1 MNKQRKIIVTQALPY
16 ANASLHLGHI
26 LEAVQTDIWVRFQ
39 NQVGNECLFFCADD
53 THGTPVML
61 KAKELNISPEELVS
75 KVRAEHMATYGA
87 YDINFTN
94 YHTTHSDENK
104 KFSEL
109 IYKSALE
116 NNLIIKKTVNQ
127 YYDESEGMFLSD
139 RFIKGVCPK
148 CSAENQ
154 YGDGCEVCGA
164 TYEPRDLLNPVST
177 LTNTIPVLKD
187 SEHIFFDLPQKESML
202 KSFLEKV
209 NIQSAI
215 KNKLNEWLEDLKPW
229 DISRDA
235 PYFGFKIP
243 NEKDKYFYVWL
254 DAPIGY
260 IASIDNWANSNNKSI
275 NDYWSNDSEY
285 EIIHFIGKDIAYFHG
300 LFWPATLDSA
310 NFKLPDSIFVHGF
323 LTVNGEKMS
332 KSKGTGIKTDT
343 FAKHCDPE
351 MLRYYFAAKLND
363 KVEDIDLNLEDFTQR
378 INSDLVGKYL
388 NILSR
393 SSTFIQKNKGLLSND
408 IDKQL
413 INTVLDNAK
422 QIQEYFEQRQ
432 YSKAIRL
439 IMDMADLTNKYI
451 NDKTPWKLENEEA
464 TFVATTAIN
473 AFRILSIY
481 LNPVVP
487 KLTEAAFKSLGIE
500 TQTYMSLKDKLIS
513 NKLEKY
519 TPLLTRMEP
528 LTLDQFNEE
537 ENNMPNDENSDDM
550 NTINI
555 KQFSDVELRVAR
567 IISAEDIEEA
577 DKLIKLTLSVG
588 DLGQKTVFAGI
599 KSAYSKDDLADKM
612 VVLVYNLA
620 PRKMKFGISE
630 GMVLASSD
638 DNGGIFLIS
647 PDKGAKEG
655 QRVK

>member
-1 MNKQRKIIVTQALPY
+1 
-16 ANASLHLGHI
+16 LHLGHI

-164 TYEPRDLLNPVST
+164 TYEPRDLLNPIST

>member
-1 MNKQRKIIVTQALPY
+1 LT
-16 ANASLHLGHI
+16 
-26 LEAVQTDIWVRFQ
+26 
-39 NQVGNECLFFCADD
+39 CLKKHPC
-53 THGTPVML
+53 
-61 KAKELNISPEELVS
+61 LNL
-75 KVRAEHMATYGA
+75 
-87 YDINFTN
+87 
-94 YHTTHSDENK
+94 
-104 KFSEL
+104 
-109 IYKSALE
+109 
-116 NNLIIKKTVNQ
+116 
-127 YYDESEGMFLSD
+127 
-139 RFIKGVCPK
+139 
-148 CSAENQ
+148 
-154 YGDGCEVCGA
+154 
-164 TYEPRDLLNPVST
+164 
-177 LTNTIPVLKD
+177 
-187 SEHIFFDLPQKESML
+187 
-202 KSFLEKV
+202 FLEKV
-209 NIQSAI
+209 NIQSSI

-235 PYFGFKIP
+235 PYFGFEIP

-260 IASIDNWANSNNKSI
+260 IASIDNWASANNMTI
-275 NDYWSNDSEY
+275 NDYWSNNSEY
-285 EIIHFIGKDIAYFHG
+285 EIVHFIGKDIAYFHG

-310 NFKLPDSIFVHGF
+310 NFKLPDSIYVHGF

-332 KSKGTGIKTDT
+332 KSRGTGIKTDT

-393 SSTFIQKNKGLLSND
+393 SSTFIQKNDGLLSESV
-408 IDKQL
+408 DKDL
-413 INTVLDNAK
+413 LNTILSNAD
-422 QIQEYFEQRQ
+422 QVQEYFEMRQ

-451 NDKTPWKLENEEA
+451 NDKTPWKLESNEA
-464 TFVATTAIN
+464 IFVATTAIN
-473 AFRILSIY
+473 AFRIISIFLS
-481 LNPVVP
+481 PVIP
-487 KLTEAAFKSLGIE
+487 KLTTAAFKSLGIDA
-500 TQTYMSLKDKLIS
+500 QSYKSLDDNLLAEKL
-513 NKLEKY
+513 KKY
-519 TPLLTRMEP
+519 TPLMTRMES

-537 ENNMPNDENSDDM
+537 ENNMPNDENSNDM
-550 NTINI
+550 NTIDI
-555 KQFSDVELRVAR
+555 KQFSDVELRVAK
-567 IISAEDIEEA
+567 IMSAEDIEEA

-588 DLGQKTVFAGI
+588 ELGQKTVFAGI
-599 KSAYSKDDLADKM
+599 KSAYSKEELADKM

-638 DNGGIFLIS
+638 DEGGIFLIS

>member
-1 MNKQRKIIVTQALPY
+1 
-16 ANASLHLGHI
+16 
-26 LEAVQTDIWVRFQ
+26 
-39 NQVGNECLFFCADD
+39 
-53 THGTPVML
+53 ML
-61 KAKELNISPEELVS
+61 KAKELDISPEELVS
-75 KVRAEHMATYGA
+75 KVRAEHMATYEA

-164 TYEPRDLLNPVST
+164 TYEPRDLLNPIST

-408 IDKQL
+408 IDEGL

-422 QIQEYFEQRQ
+422 QIQEYFELRQ

-550 NTINI
+550 NTIDI

>member
-1 MNKQRKIIVTQALPY
+1 
-16 ANASLHLGHI
+16 
-26 LEAVQTDIWVRFQ
+26 
-39 NQVGNECLFFCADD
+39 
-53 THGTPVML
+53 ML
-61 KAKELNISPEELVS
+61 KAKELDISPEELVS
-75 KVRAEHMATYGA
+75 KVRAEHMATYEA

-164 TYEPRDLLNPVST
+164 TYEPRDLLNPIST

-408 IDKQL
+408 IDEVL
-413 INTVLDNAK
+413 VNTILDNAK
-422 QIQEYFEQRQ
+422 QIQEYFEVRQ

-550 NTINI
+550 NTIDI

>member
-1 MNKQRKIIVTQALPY
+1 
-16 ANASLHLGHI
+16 
-26 LEAVQTDIWVRFQ
+26 
-39 NQVGNECLFFCADD
+39 
-53 THGTPVML
+53 ML
-61 KAKELNISPEELVS
+61 KAKELDISPEELVS
-75 KVRAEHMATYGA
+75 KVRAEHMSTYEA

-164 TYEPRDLLNPVST
+164 TYEPRDLLNPIST

-408 IDKQL
+408 IDEQL

-422 QIQEYFEQRQ
+422 QIQEYFELRQ

-550 NTINI
+550 NTIDI

>member
-1 MNKQRKIIVTQALPY
+1 
-16 ANASLHLGHI
+16 
-26 LEAVQTDIWVRFQ
+26 
-39 NQVGNECLFFCADD
+39 
-53 THGTPVML
+53 ML
-61 KAKELNISPEELVS
+61 KAKELDISPEELVS
-75 KVRAEHMATYGA
+75 KVRAEHMSTYEA

-164 TYEPRDLLNPVST
+164 TYEPRDLLNPIST
-177 LTNTIPVLKD
+177 LTNTIPILKD

-209 NIQSAI
+209 NIQSPI

-408 IDKQL
+408 IDEQL

-422 QIQEYFEQRQ
+422 QIQEYFEVRQ

-550 NTINI
+550 NTIDI

>member
-1 MNKQRKIIVTQALPY
+1 
-16 ANASLHLGHI
+16 
-26 LEAVQTDIWVRFQ
+26 
-39 NQVGNECLFFCADD
+39 
-53 THGTPVML
+53 ML
-61 KAKELNISPEELVS
+61 KAKELDISPEELVS
-75 KVRAEHMATYGA
+75 KVRAEHMATYEA

-164 TYEPRDLLNPVST
+164 TYEPRDLLNPIST
-177 LTNTIPVLKD
+177 LTNTIPILKD

-408 IDKQL
+408 IDEQL

-422 QIQEYFEQRQ
+422 QIQEYFEVRQ

-550 NTINI
+550 NTIDI

>member
-1 MNKQRKIIVTQALPY
+1 
-16 ANASLHLGHI
+16 
-26 LEAVQTDIWVRFQ
+26 
-39 NQVGNECLFFCADD
+39 
-53 THGTPVML
+53 ML
-61 KAKELNISPEELVS
+61 KAKELDISPEELVS

-139 RFIKGVCPK
+139 RFIKGACPK

-164 TYEPRDLLNPVST
+164 TYEPRDLLNPIST

-408 IDKQL
+408 IDEEL

-422 QIQEYFEQRQ
+422 QIQEYFELRQ

-550 NTINI
+550 NIIDI
-555 KQFSDVELRVAR
+555 KQFLDVELRVAR